1 MLSCLQ
7 AQIQADGSDT
17 LAARRS
23 QAHLAEMSSLRAL
36 VAFALLALTGER
48 TESDGRF
55 YSAGQIRDCRDAAS
69 LAARDLKI
77 QRETLE
83 AQLRA
88 ARLPTHCACLDS
100 ASGRT
105 LNAVVEAESDCTRI
119 LSQEEERH
127 STVLRQGLAVCA
139 SDICRLLL
147 DALGGAA
154 RPGLWPQERIVIGQE
169 AAARVQ
175 AAVAAWLA
183 WYSTA
188 EPGKNPAPPVAL
200 PPDLAYQSARDADL
214 AAYVL
219 LMRKCMH
226 LRRQQAR
233 LVAMMS
239 RMAAAS
245 TVVDMLGALHARIIV
260 E

>member
-7 AQIQADGSDT
+7 AQIHADGSDT

-36 VAFALLALTGER
+36 VAFALLALTDER

-88 ARLPTHCACLDS
+88 APLPANCACS
-100 ASGRT
+100 STAGGKT

-127 STVLRQGLAVCA
+127 SAVLRQGLAVCA

-154 RPGLWPQERIVIGQE
+154 RPGLPPKDRIAIGHE
-169 AAARVQ
+169 GAAKVQ
-175 AAVAAWLA
+175 AATTAWLV

-188 EPGKNPAPPVAL
+188 EPGKNPSPPIAL
-200 PPDLAYQSARDADL
+200 PPDLAYHSARDADL

-233 LVAMMS
+233 LVAVMS
-239 RMAAAS
+239 RMTAAS
-245 TVVDMLGALHARIIV
+245 IVVDMLGALHARIV
-260 E
+260 VD